1 MGIVE
6 KNIGFV
12 VATATAFTALMGVD
26 AAHSQEDTVEGAIA
40 LETIV
45 VTARKRAEDLQ
56 DVGGSVSAIGATELA
71 RRFDV
76 DLQSFSNA
84 APNVMI
90 DDLNQGPG
98 NQAAIAIRGIGI
110 SDLEKSFDPAAGVVL
125 DGVFIGANSAAMI
138 KALDLQGM
146 EILRGPQGT
155 LFGRNAIAG
164 VINVT
169 RRRPDTEEFA
179 AEVRAGYGNHSD
191 VQLDGYINIPINDQ
205 WAFKIGG
212 AKRERDGWFRNRTLG
227 IETGDTDY
235 RSVSPSVLWRP
246 TSNLEF
252 YYRFDKSWQDQDSNV
267 LHNMAQPDQAF
278 CFFYNQCAQSVTRPQ
293 SGDRYT
299 VLVDGEDPNA
309 YMDTETHIFNAK
321 WNVTDDY
328 LIEYIFGSLESD
340 EAVYQDWDGTALML
354 YHTDRPSTYSQI
366 SHELRLTAT
375 PGDRLSYTIGAY
387 FWNSDYRIDLT
398 SYIGFGDFLYGL
410 PAGTILTVPQTVKQ
424 DTDSYAVFFEGDYRF
439 GDNLTLTLGGRYTRD
454 EKDSAV
460 IDPLMPEL
468 AVKGGFDNPFNKT
481 WSEFT
486 PKVSLRYRV
495 SPDLMVYGL
504 YSAGFRAGGFSGRA
518 NTYEAA
524 STAYDPET
532 VDNFELGFKSE
543 WLDHRLRVN
552 AALYFMKY
560 DDKQEELSA
569 PISQGTGQQTL
580 VLNAASAEIKG
591 LELEILAAPFEGFTL
606 AGSLGLIDA
615 EYKDFVDPITGGD
628 LTFLKMKRAPD
639 WTATIT
645 PTYEWPMFG
654 GTMAVQASWH
664 YIDDLE
670 LNFFNSPQ
678 SHNDAQHI
686 IDASIN
692 YQYNNTTVSLYGLN
706 LGDEDSWA
714 QSLDVG
720 RSLDF
725 GGLWTYT
732 APRPPRL
739 YGIRLTQRF

>member
-1 MGIVE
+1 MSTV
-6 KNIGFV
+6 KNDIGFAV
-12 VATATAFTALMGVD
+12 VTATTLTALLSMSD
-26 AAHSQEDTVEGAIA
+26 AHAQQNAGEGASA

-56 DVGGSVSAIGATELA
+56 DVGGSVSAIGATELS

-76 DLQSFSNA
+76 DLQGFANA

-98 NQAAIAIRGIGI
+98 NQAAIAIRGIGT

-125 DGVFIGANSAAMI
+125 DGVFIGANSSAMI
-138 KALDLQGM
+138 KALDLQSM

-169 RRRPDTEEFA
+169 RRKPETEGFG
-179 AEVRAGYGNHSD
+179 AEVRAGYGNYSD
-191 VQLDGYINIPINDQ
+191 LQLDGYVNIPVNDQ
-205 WAFKIGG
+205 LAFKLGG
-212 AKRERDGWFRNRTLG
+212 AKREHDGWFDNRTLG
-227 IETGDTDY
+227 IETGDSDY

-246 TSNLEF
+246 TRNLEF
-252 YYRFDKSWQDQDSNV
+252 YYRFDKSWQDQDANV
-267 LHNMAQPDQAF
+267 LLNMAQPDQAF
-278 CFFYNQCAQSVTRPQ
+278 CFFYNQCAQSVTSPQ
-293 SGDRYT
+293 SGDRYV
-299 VLVDGEDPNA
+299 VLVNGEDPNA
-309 YMDTETHIFNAK
+309 YMDSETHIFNAK
-321 WNVTDDY
+321 WNVTNDY
-328 LIEYIFGSLESD
+328 LVEYIFGSLKTD
-340 EAVYQDWDGTALML
+340 EGVYQDWDGTPLTL
-354 YHTDRPSTYSQI
+354 YHTDRPAEYSQI

-387 FWNSDYRIDLT
+387 VWNSEYRIDLV

-410 PAGTILTVPQTVKQ
+410 PPGTLLTVPQSVKQ
-424 DTDSYAVFFEGDYRF
+424 KTDSYAAFFEGDYRF
-439 GDNLTLTLGGRYTRD
+439 GDWTLTLGGRYTRD

-486 PKVSLRYRV
+486 PKVSLRYRL

-504 YSAGFRAGGFSGRA
+504 YSVGFRAGGFSGRA

-524 STAYDPET
+524 STAYNPET
-532 VDNFELGFKSE
+532 VDNFELGMKSE
-543 WLDHRLRVN
+543 WLDRRLRLN
-552 AALYFMKY
+552 ASVYFMKY

-591 LELEILAAPFEGFTL
+591 LEVEILALPFDGFTL
-606 AGSLGLIDA
+606 AGTLGLIDA
-615 EYKDFVDPITGGD
+615 KYKDFADPITGGD

-639 WTATIT
+639 VTATLT
-645 PTYEWPMFG
+645 PTYEWPMLG
-654 GTMAVQASWH
+654 GSMAVQASWH
-664 YIDDLE
+664 YIDDME

-678 SHNDAQHI
+678 SHNDSQHI
-686 IDASIN
+686 IDASVN
-692 YQYNNTTVSLYGLN
+692 YQYENTTVSIYGMN
-706 LGDEDSWA
+706 LSKEDSWA

-732 APRPPRL
+732 APRPPRT
-739 YGIRLTQRF
+739 YGIRLTQKF